1 MILILN
7 VLTWFVVYHI
17 IYPRECSMYAW
28 EVCVFSCYCM
38 KGSPYVCWCFPG
50 GAVVKNLLPMQ
61 EARELRVQSLDG
73 ENPWSRIRPLAPVF
87 LPRKFHRQR
96 SLVEYSS
103 WGCKE
108 SDMTDWLNTHIMSVK
123 RISSNILFQVQF
135 SLLIFCLN
143 DLSTVEY
150 GVLKSSTII
159 VLSSIFIFRF
169 ALFI

>member
-1 MILILN
+1 MHWLDLWSTTLSILENVPTEN
-7 VLTWFVVYHI
+7 VLCMLEKYVYSAATMWKVLHM
-17 IYPRECSMYAW
+17 SVAA
-28 EVCVFSCYCM
+28 
-38 KGSPYVCWCFPG
+38 PG
-50 GAVVKNLLPMQ
+50 GAVVKNLPPMQ
-61 EARELRVQSLDG
+61 EARELRVWSLDG
-73 ENPWSRIRPLAPVF
+73 ENPWSRIQPLAPVF
-87 LPRKFHRQR
+87 LPRKLHRQR

-123 RISSNILFQVQF
+123 CISSNILFQVQF

-150 GVLKSSTII
+150 GVLKSSTTI